1 MATAIIAGLASVG
14 SAMIAAGTFA
24 ITLGTA
30 FTAFAIGA
38 GLSLVSRALMPKPDL
53 GAQMAGQSVMT
64 REAAHSRKII
74 YGRARI
80 GGNVVYLESTGDD
93 KNTFG

>member
-1 MATAIIAGLASVG
+1 MAVTL
-14 SAMIAAGTFA
+14 IAAVSSAVSYA
-24 ITLGTA
+24 ITTTA
-30 FTAFAIGA
+30 FSWATAFAIAAAGA